1 MRQLNLYTKK
11 KQTHRHRRKKLML
24 PKRQKG
30 KRVKLEVR
38 IQTDTNYYMQNR
50 LAMRMYYI
58 AEEIIV
64 NIL

>member
-1 MRQLNLYTKK
+1 MRQLNLYTKN

-24 PKRQKG
+24 PKGQKG